1 MNSGSPRSL
10 RRAYLDWVE
19 ERVEE
24 YKDRIP
30 RADLLSLADEVI
42 TGLRVS
48 EAGQYQLTEL
58 LLCQAVDRR
67 IIRELKLPG
76 YRAWARQRQQRAA
89 DLQHVIPLALDR
101 LAVPQTPPAPVAAPA
116 RADDEEEP
124 ELRVLAVIG

>member
-30 RADLLSLADEVI
+30 RAQLLSLADEVI
-42 TGLRVS
+42 TELRVS

-101 LAVPQTPPAPVAAPA
+101 LPVHQPVPLPAPP
-116 RADDEEEP
+116 REDDEEEEP